1 MKTEEEQKWE
11 NAMRAFLVRNN
22 PRCTPEEIEEVLA
35 ELLDPEEH

>member
-22 PRCTPEEIEEVLA
+22 PLYTSEEIEEVLA